1 MTCHAQ
7 RNHATCC
14 FLLRSLGT
22 CLGKCSFFFEDAES
36 QPREPLGHLESWQF
50 HPISQRNVSVALEG
64 LFSWMFDMFDVMYFD
79 VFWLASVVSVWSP
92 WPRWPVALHC

>member
-7 RNHATCC
+7 RNHATFC
-14 FLLRSLGT
+14 FFAEEPRDLFGQAF
-22 CLGKCSFFFEDAES
+22 FFFEDAES

-50 HPISQRNVSVALEG
+50 HPISQRSVSVALEG

-79 VFWLASVVSVWSP
+79 VFWLGIRHP
-92 WPRWPVALHC
+92 